1 MKILSSYKE
10 LKELFEINN
19 YLEIIPANK
28 MDYHPFLKEGYYGFN
43 DKTPRN
49 FIFSVENVDDKNCAI
64 DCYVIGLYDF
74 NKKERFGF
82 RCGKSVSCT
91 WYLTVGEKYY
101 YNINHYPD
109 EEKYVPF
116 IMESV
121 NLMPFFNDI
130 KKASKDDE
138 RRINKENRIA
148 KKITAS
154 YKKYVA
160 NLGYSWNNKED
171 SE

>member
-19 YLEIIPANK
+19 HLEIIPANK

-64 DCYVIGLYDF
+64 DCYVVGQYDF
-74 NKKERFGF
+74 NKNERYGY

-91 WYLTVGEKYY
+91 WFLTVGEKYY
-101 YNINHYPD
+101 YNINQHPN
-109 EEKYVPF
+109 EKYVPF

-130 KKASKDDE
+130 KKASKDDK

-148 KKITAS
+148 KRI
-154 YKKYVA
+154 VA
-160 NLGYSWNNKED
+160 NLGYSWNNEED